1 VTPSQKGR
9 MIRGLLEALSAAV
22 ERPATQQRLKLEDA
36 ITRVAT
42 ELDAH
47 DKRYL
52 AGRLDGLGAD
62 IVTRQD
68 GLSPRDLFIESTR
81 DMWRHGGK

>member
-1 VTPSQKGR
+1 MTTPRQKGR
-9 MIRGLLEALSAAV
+9 IVRELLEAVAAAV
-22 ERPATQQRLKLEDA
+22 ERPVTQQRLKLEDA
-36 ITRVAT
+36 VTRVAQ
-42 ELDAH
+42 ELDDH

-81 DMWRHGGK
+81 DMWKRKR